1 MNRTG
6 WAAALAAVLGIALA
20 GVIGYMVWHSAGH
33 SYQAVET
40 QTAAG
45 EAGRAGSGGQ
55 EGANA
60 APGGGN
66 EAVGNTGFGGGGG
79 KGGGGGGE
87 GGEGTGAF

>member
-40 QTAAG
+40 L
-45 EAGRAGSGGQ
+45 SLIHI
-55 EGANA
+55 
-60 APGGGN
+60 
-66 EAVGNTGFGGGGG
+66 
-79 KGGGGGGE
+79 
-87 GGEGTGAF
+87 

>member
-45 EAGRAGSGGQ
+45 REGRKRRAGRRKRSARR
-55 EGANA
+55 
-60 APGGGN
+60 
-66 EAVGNTGFGGGGG
+66 
-79 KGGGGGGE
+79 
-87 GGEGTGAF
+87 

>member
-45 EAGRAGSGGQ
+45 EAGRDGSGGQ
-55 EGANA
+55 AQTQRPAVRTRRLGI
-60 APGGGN
+60 PVLT
-66 EAVGNTGFGGGGG
+66 EAGMERLTG
-79 KGGGGGGE
+79 
-87 GGEGTGAF
+87 TAWR